1 MHIKTQSQEATDEEL
16 TFSQCRPYIN
26 SQTQNIS
33 RANDVALS
41 LTVSQAIAY
50 PAAPSVSQI
59 IQRYKFDDLQLR
71 MVNETDQEMII
82 LNSGQNI
89 ISCIMSRDY
98 EQFLQLTKDVQDQGR
113 SQEKKP
119 PYEPVLKEICLVPI
133 NGYWY
138 RVEYQQELIENRA
151 QVAMIDFGFA
161 KVVNKKNIRVSIFV
175 FT

>member
-1 MHIKTQSQEATDEEL
+1 MIDYILFRFSWAGISMHIKTQSQEATDEQL
-16 TFSQCRPYIN
+16 TLSQCRPYIN
-26 SQTQNIS
+26 
-33 RANDVALS
+33 
-41 LTVSQAIAY
+41 SQAIAY

-89 ISCIMSRDY
+89 ISCIMSREY

-161 KVVNKKNIRVSIFV
+161 KVVNKTNIRVSIFV